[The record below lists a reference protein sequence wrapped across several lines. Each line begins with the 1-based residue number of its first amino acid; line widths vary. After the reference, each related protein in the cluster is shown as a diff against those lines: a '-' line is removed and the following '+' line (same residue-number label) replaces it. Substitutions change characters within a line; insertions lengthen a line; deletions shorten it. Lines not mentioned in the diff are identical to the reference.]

1 MNRKTILKDSD
12 GIRAYHDRSSMRS
25 SQLSQLS
32 DSQTTMSEPLTQ
44 NSDHMTSLNPSA
56 SIPMTVSIII

>member
-1 MNRKTILKDSD
+1 MNRKTILKDAD

-44 NSDHMTSLNPSA
+44 NSDHPSA
-56 SIPMTVSIII
+56 SIPMTVSIIIWYTYK